1 MDYVAGDGSGYSRT
15 REEDKMKDNPFNQ
28 AIAHVRVALATHKM
42 KSKRDIG
49 SYLGVSLEDVALGK
63 GMDDELSVTL
73 FNSIIVPYLEKK
85 HVEGGQVEKSSSAS
99 GSVPSSSSSAIDEVT
114 SVYEKHPLDD
124 TGWSPAPNPKQTA
137 VPYPFQTKAAKDMV
151 YRLFIEKKRA
161 CLLRASVGTGKTYM
175 FGQFLRWCF
184 DKQAE
189 VFAGC
194 ISPWPALITTK
205 ATVVEQTRRVM
216 VDEFGLDPHRQ
227 VFVMAYDSLRSG
239 KGTDTMIEEE
249 VEVRN
254 GEKEV
259 HRRWKPWLRPRI
271 LIIDECQAAK
281 NWGSQ
286 QSEIVSN
293 LSELRDEAV
302 HPVKI
307 VFSSATPFTTITE
320 SRYLCINAGI
330 PYRIV

>member
-1 MDYVAGDGSGYSRT
+1 MTKTDSFEKALGY
-15 REEDKMKDNPFNQ
+15 
-28 AIAHVRVALATHKM
+28 IRVSLATKVM
-42 KSKRDIG
+42 RSKRDIG
-49 SYLGVSLEDVALGK
+49 SYLGISLEDVALSK
-63 GMDDELSVTL
+63 GLDDEITVTL
-73 FNSIIVPYLEKK
+73 FNTIIVPWLQKK
-85 HVEGGQVEKSSSAS
+85 HTEADNTIPG
-99 GSVPSSSSSAIDEVT
+99 PSCPTSPSKIDEVT
-114 SVYEKHPLDD
+114 SVYEAHPLDS
-124 TGWSPAPNPKQTA
+124 TGWLPQFPNPKQTA
-137 VPYPFQTKAAKDMV
+137 VPYPFQMKAAKDMA

-161 CLLRASVGTGKTYM
+161 VMLRASVGTGKTYM

-184 DKQAE
+184 DNYKE

-216 VDEFGLDPHRQ
+216 SNEFGLDPFRQ

-249 VEVRN
+249 IEVRQ
-254 GEKEV
+254 GEREV
-259 HRRWKPWLRPRI
+259 RRRWKQFLRPRI

-293 LSELRDEAV
+293 LSELKDEAI

-320 SRYLCINAGI
+320 SRYLCINAAI
-330 PYRIV
+330 PYRMI